1 MRFTYWLLILTI
13 FFLPS
18 SIYGANQYKVHV
30 EPGSLNPGDI
40 FIVKIK
46 SPLESPVTAEIN
58 KRVLAFSS
66 CGADCS
72 YAIGAIDAETPP
84 GVYPL
89 IIRFKHKRPI
99 TRHLRVKKFSF
110 PEISIKLPE
119 EMVIL
124 SPEDEARAQEE
135 EGLLKSIWTRRTQ
148 RIWKGRFIK
157 PVQEDISTQYGV
169 KRIINDKKI
178 SIHKGV
184 DFKSFEGQPV
194 MAVNDGRV
202 VLVKELFFGGKTV
215 VIDHGDG
222 LFSVYMH
229 LSEYKVNEG
238 DLVSKGVI
246 IGLAG
251 STGRATGPHLHFT
264 FKVSD
269 ISVNPEVL
277 FNNPV
282 FDEL

>member
-1 MRFTYWLLILTI
+1 MRFPYGLLILTI
-13 FFLPS
+13 FLLPL
-18 SIYGANQYKVHV
+18 SILGAGQYKVHV
-30 EPGSLNPGDI
+30 EPRSLNPGDI
-40 FIVKIK
+40 FIVKIR

-72 YAIGAIDAETPP
+72 YAIGAIAVETPP

-99 TRHLRVKKFSF
+99 IKSLRVKKFSF
-110 PEISIKLPE
+110 REISIKLPE

-124 SPEDEARAQEE
+124 SPEDEARAQAEE
-135 EGLLKSIWTRRTQ
+135 RLLKSIWTKRSQ
-148 RIWKGRFIK
+148 RLWKGRFIK
-157 PVQEDISTQYGV
+157 PIPGNISTQYGV

-184 DFKSFEGQPV
+184 DFKSIEGQPV
-194 MAVNDGRV
+194 MAVNNGRV

-215 VIDHGDG
+215 VIDHGDE

-238 DLVSKGVI
+238 DLVSKGEI

-251 STGRATGPHLHFT
+251 STGRVTGPHLHFT
-264 FKVSD
+264 FKISD

-282 FDEL
+282 FDKL